1 MTQNQKVVL
10 GVTGLGGWAG
20 AVGQFLEAQAAK
32 PDAPFRLTA
41 VCEPDQKT
49 HSARIAELRGK
60 GITVVPD
67 IDALL
72 AIREIEAVWLPLPID
87 LHRPFTEK
95 ALAAGKAVI
104 CEKPAAGCVD
114 DVDAMIAARDKAKR
128 PAIIAYQDVYDPT
141 TLPLK
146 RALLDGRIGEVTHAT
161 VIACWPRTDQ
171 YFARANWAGKLQRNG
186 TWVLDSPINNACAHY
201 LNIPL
206 FLMGKTLESA
216 ALPIAVEAELYR
228 ANPIENFDTAS
239 LRVTLE
245 GGATL
250 LVGMTHACESLVQ
263 QCVVIH
269 GTKGKV
275 TRTNESVVIES
286 ANGNET
292 LDRTQHGDARQY
304 LVSRFCDD
312 LRGRPNHTTLL
323 STLESAR
330 CQTVVVNAASEAS
343 PVLDVPKDHIRL
355 IPTAHGTQTAITGI
369 EAALQECVRT
379 NRMLHEAGLLTWTRK
394 GGTKDARGYHHF
406 PGPTK

>member
-1 MTQNQKVVL
+1 MKKDQKVTL

-87 LHRPFTEK
+87 LHRSFTEK

-114 DVDAMIAARDKAKR
+114 DVDAMIAARDKANR

-141 TLPLK
+141 TLPVK
-146 RALLDGRIGEVTHAT
+146 RALLEGRIGKVTHAT

-206 FLMGKTLESA
+206 FLLGQTLESSA
-216 ALPIAVEAELYR
+216 IPVTVEAELYR

-239 LRVTLE
+239 LRVTLDGE
-245 GGATL
+245 ATL

-269 GTKGKV
+269 GTKGKIA
-275 TRTNESVVIES
+275 RTNENVVIES
-286 ANGNET
+286 SDGSET
-292 LDRTQHGDARQY
+292 LDRSQHGDARQY
-304 LVSRFCDD
+304 LVQRFCDD
-312 LRGRPNHTTLL
+312 LRARPNHTTLL

-369 EAALQECVRT
+369 EAALHECVRT
-379 NRMLHEAGLLTWTRK
+379 NRMLHELGLLPWTQM

-406 PGPTK
+406 PGPAK